1 MKPPWNLILLLAAL
15 ALVTCAQEPQSAVP
29 TAALTASSP
38 APTKESARLPATATT
53 ASAPTVATATVAPSP
68 TATATATEIPE
79 IVVAVP
85 SAWFTATEQATIQS
99 SGWRWRVEL
108 NEQPAAAIEN
118 GSAQLALVPGEG
130 QPHVGTQ
137 PLALT
142 VPFSTDWDGV
152 SLAQAQEILANG
164 HQLVQVVPWADVQAQ
179 QRALYV
185 DGRHVSAPDYPLQQ
199 PWFVQA
205 APGYEE
211 AATALAAHLSQQ
223 TVDET
228 VHLAAVGD
236 VMLDRALGAVIAGGD
251 VAYPFLYVQ
260 EHLQRADLTLAN
272 VESALGD
279 TGSPAEKSYTFRAP
293 PEAARSLASAGID
306 VVSLANN
313 HALDYGPQALLQ
325 GIDLLRAQG
334 IAPVGAGANA
344 AAARAPAILEVE
356 GMTLAIL
363 AYANVPV
370 EGRDPYFDTQTWT
383 ATESQPG
390 LAWGIPEE
398 IAADVAAA
406 TAVADHVIV
415 LLHSGYEYVPAPSP
429 EQRAAAYAA
438 VDAGA
443 TLVIGHHAH
452 ILQGVEFY
460 NEGVIVYGLGNFAFN
475 ITGSPESA
483 ILNVW
488 LNKTG
493 ERAAAVRQIEFIP
506 AVIQET
512 GQPAPLS
519 SEEAAAIRHEIYL
532 LSATLD

>member
-1 MKPPWNLILLLAAL
+1 
-15 ALVTCAQEPQSAVP
+15 
-29 TAALTASSP
+29 
-38 APTKESARLPATATT
+38 
-53 ASAPTVATATVAPSP
+53 VAPSP
-68 TATATATEIPE
+68 TATATEIPQ

-85 SAWFTATEQATIQS
+85 PIWLAPAQQAAAQNS
-99 SGWRWRVEL
+99 QWRWH
-108 NEQPAAAIEN
+108 IEVSEEP
-118 GSAQLALVPGEG
+118 GTVLESGRAQLALVGGEG
-130 QPHVGTQ
+130 EPHAGTQ

-142 VPFSTDWDGV
+142 VPFSTDWDSV

-164 HQLVQVVPWADVQAQ
+164 HQLVEVVPWPEVQAS

-199 PWFVQA
+199 PWHIRASQ
-205 APGYEE
+205 GHEE
-211 AATALAAHLSQQ
+211 AATALATQLAQRPLE
-223 TVDET
+223 ET
-228 VHLAAVGD
+228 VQLAAVGD
-236 VMLDRALGAVIAGGD
+236 VMLDRALGTVIAGGD
-251 VAYPFLYVQ
+251 VAYPFLHVQ
-260 EHLQRADLTLAN
+260 AYLQQADLTLAN

-279 TGSPAEKSYTFRAP
+279 TGSPVDKSYTFRAP
-293 PEAARSLASAGID
+293 PAAARSLASAGID
-306 VVSLANN
+306 VASLANN
-313 HALDYGPQALLQ
+313 HALDYGPEALLQ
-325 GIDLLRAQG
+325 GIGLLQAEG
-334 IAPVGAGANA
+334 ITPVGAGPNA
-344 AAARAPAILEVE
+344 AAARAPAIVEVE
-356 GMTLAIL
+356 GLTLAVL

-370 EGRDPYFDTQTWT
+370 EGGAPYFDTQSWT

-390 LAWGIPEE
+390 LAWGTPQE

-406 TAVADHVIV
+406 ANSADHVIV

-475 ITGSPESA
+475 ITGPPETA

-506 AVIQET
+506 AVIQGT
-512 GQPAPLS
+512 GQPAPVS
-519 SEEAAAIRHEIYL
+519 GEEAAAIRRGIYL
-532 LSATLD
+532 LSAGLH